1 MPSLPTGKARCLQ
14 RLSDGEG
21 RFGLLAIDQRPP
33 IFEIAAKAHAKP
45 ISKVGQETIAIK
57 QLLAETLADQVTG
70 LLVDPIYAYAA
81 TMPGLSRTCGLMLTL
96 EHHVFKTRKDGHRLS
111 SLIPRWSV
119 EKAVAAGAEGLKLL
133 AWHRPDAPREVR
145 AHQER
150 LVREVGAACMVAQRP
165 FIFEILPYKLPG
177 ESEIDYHRKLPAL
190 SMGSVEAFASEKF
203 GVDLY
208 KLALPAAAAGV
219 KDWGGSLYALSDVR
233 KTMEAITEAL
243 PTPWLLL
250 SGGLNADRFVA
261 SMERAADAGARGYLA
276 GRAVW
281 LEPLAAYPDIAK
293 ARMRLTSEGRS
304 TLQRLNRVIARMPAA
319 SPPPEAYRLP
329 ISLA

>member
-1 MPSLPTGKARCLQ
+1 MPPPPPGKARSLQ

-33 IFEIAAKAHAKP
+33 IMEIAAKATGKP
-45 ISKVGQETIAIK
+45 MNKVGRETIAIK
-57 QLLAETLADQVTG
+57 RLLAETLAPHVSG
-70 LLVDPIYAYAA
+70 LLVDPIYAYATA
-81 TMPGLSRTCGLMLTL
+81 MPVLPRACGLMLTL

-119 EKAVAAGAEGLKLL
+119 DKAVAAGAEGLKLL

-150 LVREVGAACMVAQRP
+150 FVREVGAACRKAERP
-165 FIFEILPYKLPG
+165 FIFEILPYRLPG
-177 ESEIDYHRKLPAL
+177 ESEEAYNRKLPEL
-190 SMGSVEAFASEKF
+190 SLGSVEAFAPAKF

-219 KDWGGSLYALSDVR
+219 KEWGGALYSLAQVQ
-233 KTMEAITEAL
+233 KTMAAMTKAL
-243 PTPWLLL
+243 PAPWVLL
-250 SGGLNADRFVA
+250 SGGLSAERFVA
-261 SMERAADAGARGYLA
+261 AMEAGAEIGCRGYLA

-281 LEPLAAYPDIAK
+281 LDPLGAYPDMAK
-293 ARMRLTSEGRS
+293 ARARLESEGRA
-304 TLQRLNRVIARMPAA
+304 TIDRLNRAIARLPAAPAPAA
-319 SPPPEAYRLP
+319 SYNLP
-329 ISLA
+329 ISYR